1 MFMPFEFFIMAFI
14 LNSFGGL
21 FVSAYQYQQTLVDHS
36 RCKVSS
42 FVKVNFIIRYYLLVI
57 PAAVAIGLRWLHFKK
72 IGVSGSQAI
81 YIMLVNKL
89 VQLLVLTLV
98 LISILLSPSFFYEEG
113 LGNMIYIFSVA
124 SFAGVLLIFLMI
136 FSDKGRDKIKNIGSG
151 SKSKYIK
158 KIHIKLQNILIVAEK
173 FERKKFIVVV
183 SLGVL
188 SHFLIIVSQYLICLS
203 LNVSLNIIEIAF
215 ARSFVALLMLMPI
228 SIGGI
233 GVREVGFVGVLT
245 LFGVDSEAGLA
256 LALVL
261 LIFQLINGGI
271 GFFFT
276 IYDGQAYK
284 LEL

>member
-1 MFMPFEFFIMAFI
+1 
-14 LNSFGGL
+14 
-21 FVSAYQYQQTLVDHS
+21 
-36 RCKVSS
+36 
-42 FVKVNFIIRYYLLVI
+42 
-57 PAAVAIGLRWLHFKK
+57 
-72 IGVSGSQAI
+72 
-81 YIMLVNKL
+81 
-89 VQLLVLTLV
+89 
-98 LISILLSPSFFYEEG
+98 
-113 LGNMIYIFSVA
+113 MIYIFSVA

-158 KIHIKLQNILIVAEK
+158 KIHIKLQNILIVADK

-203 LNVSLNIIEIAF
+203 LNISLNIIEIAF